1 MRTLCRFRTRIAP
14 VGRTAPV
21 ERTAHGLRALA
32 HDVRVDH
39 GGLEIR
45 VDEKLL
51 HRADVVT
58 IFEQVG
64 GKGVPQRVTA
74 GGLSESRLTHGRLHG
89 SLHGL
94 LMQVMAHRYPC
105 VRIAAERGRGEKILP
120 TPLRARVRRS
130 EEHTSELQSRFDLV
144 CRLLLEKKKKK

>member
-45 VDEKLL
+45 VAEQLL

-58 IFEQVG
+58 IFEQGG

-74 GGLSESRLTHGRLHG
+74 SALRQSRITPRTLPG
-89 SLHGL
+89 SLPGR
-94 LMQVMAHRYPC
+94 LMQVLPRRYPC
-105 VRIAAERGRGEKILP
+105 VRIGAP
-120 TPLRARVRRS
+120 RARWA
-130 EEHTSELQSRFDLV
+130 
-144 CRLLLEKKKKK
+144 